1 MNGFQLAQ
9 PSLIHLDFG
18 FTSQPLM
25 SSPWPFR
32 KTLSPC
38 RTIEVS
44 AIACHYA
51 DYAHYAHYAHSAF
64 NFRGV
69 ETHIFFVHAPSHSR
83 RAPRLSPAAQMRTEG
98 HPAHRGSPH
107 LLNLLVG
114 IHPRA
119 IGKARTR
126 QPGRMQVYFGCHSS
140 CSTKVKIEE
149 CP

>member
-9 PSLIHLDFG
+9 PSLIHLGFG
-18 FTSQPLM
+18 FTKPLM

-32 KTLSPC
+32 QSLSPC

-44 AIACHYA
+44 AIAC
-51 DYAHYAHYAHSAF
+51 HYAHSAF

-98 HPAHRGSPH
+98 HRAHRGSPH

-126 QPGRMQVYFGCHSS
+126 QPGRMQVYCGCHSS